1 MNYRLIVRYE
11 DTGVVTIQ
19 QFADLDTI
27 KTITNYLYNA
37 IENGARLAYEIQQR
51 SYFIRRSNSEDCER
65 FHKNLDDVRLKN
77 IFLDFSRNLAYNLGI
92 LKGRLLK
99 WLLSLCCV
107 FCLLDLRVL
116 VCLLLVRVR
125 S

>member
-37 IENGARLAYEIQQR
+37 IESGARLAYEIQHR
-51 SYFIRRSNSEDCER
+51 SYFRGIENIDYYGDVGRW
-65 FHKNLDDVRLKN
+65 KNDNWDE
-77 IFLDFSRNLAYNLGI
+77 
-92 LKGRLLK
+92 
-99 WLLSLCCV
+99 
-107 FCLLDLRVL
+107 
-116 VCLLLVRVR
+116 
-125 S
+125 